1 MTLEYKLRVQ
11 CRGKHNTGG
20 RFLILMSTT
29 VFVTDAIVV
38 PMRAQVQTGL
48 SASLIKIDVT

>member
-48 SASLIKIDVT
+48 STSLIKIDVT